1 MKRPLVLA
9 ASVATTVA
17 LTIPAAD
24 ALACGACFSPPTSP
38 TVVSGHRMVLA
49 VSPLRT
55 VLWDQIQYQGDPAEF
70 AWVLPVKP
78 GAEIQASTAAFF
90 EVLEATTQRTVQ
102 GPVVNCGGGADF
114 GCSSDNAL
122 SGAFAEDSDGSG
134 GGANPVTV
142 VHQGTVGPYETVT
155 LHSTE
160 PGALNAWLTTH
171 NFNVDAAAQPVI
183 DQYVAEGFDFIALR
197 LQPGQGVSQMT
208 PVRVV
213 SPGAS
218 PTMPLRMVAIGTG
231 ANVPIV
237 LYVVGEG
244 RWTTQNFGEAR
255 IDEGLVT
262 WDFATATS
270 NYADLRAVA
279 LAKNGGRDFLTA
291 YSAKNT
297 LTGYLG
303 FDPVNFTDQYFPQAY
318 FAQAAKNQEVSG
330 VCSPSTSAY
339 SFPSKGLVKD
349 PCPAGVSP
357 GSPEC
362 VELGI
367 GEVDVNTL
375 GCEGVDDIGAALL
388 GMHIEDTWV
397 TRLEAVLPR
406 EALDT
411 DLVLAAASSQEP
423 IQRTLV
429 ASLSKNGDQACGA
442 TFVPIAIGRDV
453 PPSSKLAWWIVAAFG
468 AMGATFVARRFAPS
482 AKKRPASA

>member
-1 MKRPLVLA
+1 MKRSVLYAFSAVGVA
-9 ASVATTVA
+9 AA
-17 LTIPAAD
+17 LAVPASD

-78 GAEIQASTAAFF
+78 GAVIEASTSAFF

-102 GPVVNCGGGADF
+102 GPTVNCGGGADF
-114 GCSSDNAL
+114 GCGS
-122 SGAFAEDSDGSG
+122 FAAQSAGFEDSDGSG
-134 GGANPVTV
+134 GGNNPVTV

-160 PGALNAWLTTH
+160 AGALNTWLTTH

-213 SPGAS
+213 TPGAS
-218 PTMPLRMVAIGTG
+218 PSMPLRMVAIGTG
-231 ANVPIV
+231 ANVPII

-244 RWTTQNFGEAR
+244 RWTTQNFGEAK
-255 IDEGLVT
+255 IDEGLIT
-262 WDFATATS
+262 WDFKTATS

-279 LAKNGGRDFLTA
+279 LAKHGGRDFLTA
-291 YSAKNT
+291 FAGKNT
-297 LTGYLG
+297 LTSYLG
-303 FDPVNFTDQYFPQAY
+303 FDPVNFTDQYFPSAY
-318 FAQAAKNQEVSG
+318 FAQAVKNQEVSAL
-330 VCSPSTSAY
+330 CSASNGS
-339 SFPSKGLVKD
+339 SGFPSSGLVKD
-349 PCPAGVSP
+349 PCPPGVAP

-362 VELGI
+362 VELGL

-375 GCEGVDDIGAALL
+375 GCAGVDDIGAATL
-388 GMHIEDTWV
+388 GMHLQDVWV
-397 TRLEAVLPR
+397 TRLEAILPR
-406 EALDT
+406 AALDT

-423 IQRTLV
+423 VQRTLV
-429 ASLSKNGDQACGA
+429 ASLSENGDLACGA
-442 TFVPIAIGRDV
+442 TFVPTTLGRAV
-453 PPSSKLAWWIVAAFG
+453 PPSSKLAWWIMAAFG
-468 AMGATFVARRFAPS
+468 AMGATFVARRYAPS
-482 AKKRPASA
+482 RAARA